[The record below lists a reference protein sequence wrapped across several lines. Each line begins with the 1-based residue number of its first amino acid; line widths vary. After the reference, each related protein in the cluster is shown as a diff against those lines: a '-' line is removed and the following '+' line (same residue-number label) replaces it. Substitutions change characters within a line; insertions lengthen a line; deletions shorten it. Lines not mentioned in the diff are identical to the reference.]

1 MAGQA
6 VIPSCPSLRNAQRS
20 QIYRIWRQRFVPY
33 HNRSDDCE
41 AFSLTILTLIKA
53 TVEDLD
59 PPAALSLNPSDP
71 ISVALMSAFERDYT
85 HLTVVDAA
93 TRALL
98 GYISIPQLQ
107 TLLEQG
113 RVRPEDEVRTAM
125 LRFRRRG
132 AQYRVITMNTP
143 LEELEAFF
151 AGAATNGQAQD
162 FAVITDDRRRFVL
175 GVATVQD
182 LEECV
187 KRRPA

>member
-1 MAGQA
+1 M
-6 VIPSCPSLRNAQRS
+6 
-20 QIYRIWRQRFVPY
+20 
-33 HNRSDDCE
+33 
-41 AFSLTILTLIKA
+41 
-53 TVEDLD
+53 
-59 PPAALSLNPSDP
+59 
-71 ISVALMSAFERDYT
+71 
-85 HLTVVDAA
+85 VDGT

-107 TLLEQG
+107 ALLEQG
-113 RVRPEDEVRTAM
+113 RVKPEDEVRSAM

-132 AQYRVITMNTP
+132 AKYRVITMDTP

-151 AGAATNGQAQD
+151 AGAATEGQKQE

-182 LEECV
+182 LEEFA